1 MPEGDTIFRV
11 ARSLDRILTGRRLVR
26 FELRPGGRGAAATG
40 GTPSRPRPGELVT
53 SVRSQGKHLLIGFEG
68 GLTLHTH
75 LQMQG
80 GWHAYRPGEPWKK
93 SPGSARVVMEV
104 ADASEPDVAVAV
116 AVCFAAPVAE
126 LLEDVAAH
134 PRLAALGPDLCRS
147 DADLADAVSRLDR
160 LPPDSQI
167 GTALLDQRVACGV
180 GNVYKSETLFACRVN
195 PFAPV
200 SALPVGVRRH
210 LLETASRLLRSNL
223 EAAGGRSTVGTGGET
238 VALGPTRQGLAVY
251 GRAGRPCR
259 RCGTIIRSRRQGSGR
274 MTYWCP
280 ACQAGGPPGDP
291 AVSPPSRRR

>member
-1 MPEGDTIFRV
+1 MPEGDTIFRA

-26 FELRPGGRGAAATG
+26 FELQPGGRGTAATSVAG
-40 GTPSRPRPGELVT
+40 PQPRELVT
-53 SVRSQGKHLLIGFEG
+53 SVRAQGKHLLIAFEG

-75 LQMQG
+75 LQMHG

-93 SPGSARVVMEV
+93 SPGSARVVIEV
-104 ADASEPDVAVAV
+104 ADAAEPDVPVAV
-116 AVCFAAPVAE
+116 AVCFAAPVVE

-134 PRLAALGPDLCRS
+134 PRLAALGPDLCRP
-147 DADLADAVSRLDR
+147 DADLADAVARLDR
-160 LPPDSQI
+160 LPPDSEI

-180 GNVYKSETLFACRVN
+180 GNVYKSETLFACKVN
-195 PFAPV
+195 PFTPV
-200 SALPVGVRRH
+200 SAIPDGVRRR

-223 EAAGGRSTVGTGGET
+223 DAPGGRSTLGVADGTGA
-238 VALGPTRQGLAVY
+238 VGPARRGGLAVY

-280 ACQAGGPPGDP
+280 ACQAGGRAGDP
-291 AVSPPSRRR
+291 PLSPTPRTR